1 MFSCIC
7 PHAGEELWAELGH
20 DNTIAYEPWPTYDE
34 AVLVEDTVEIGVQVN
49 GKVRGVVA
57 IGVNEESDSALAKA
71 KEVPGVKAAV
81 EGKTIVKEIYVKG
94 KIINI
99 VVK

>member
-1 MFSCIC
+1 M
-7 PHAGEELWAELGH
+7 E
-20 DNTIAYEPWPTYDE
+20 
-34 AVLVEDTVEIGVQVN
+34 V
-49 GKVRGVVA
+49 
-57 IGVNEESDSALAKA
+57 GVNEESDSALAKA
-71 KEVPGVKAAV
+71 KALPNVQAAM

>member
-7 PHAGEELWAELGH
+7 PHIGEELWQILGH
-20 DNTIAYEPWPTYDE
+20 ENTIAYEAWPKYDE
-34 AVLVEDTVEIGVQVN
+34 AELVEDTIEIGVQVN

-57 IGVNEESDSALAKA
+57 IGVEEESDSALKKA
-71 KEVPGVKAAV
+71 KEVAGVQSAM